1 MASIASHVG
10 AQPRVE
16 FKGSLPAAASDLPDI
31 EYKVLDPES
40 CQLKA
45 VVEEGDDEQGSG
57 VVEGYASVFGNVDL
71 GGDVVVKG
79 AFTKTLKDRLK
90 KGMIKLYDSHKVYEG
105 TEAVVGIVEEA
116 KEDDFG
122 LWFKARFSSVKRAQN
137 IRTKIKEGIL
147 NAVSFG
153 YDVIK
158 DTRDEQGG
166 VRYLKELRLH
176 EISIV
181 PWGMNP
187 AAHVAGVKQTDPPA
201 DPPVQDPPADP
212 PVQDPPVQDPP
223 VQDPAEAEMATATA
237 ELFKAVVSYGT
248 VLSLRQSAAEITAVV
263 GELRGK

>member
-1 MASIASHVG
+1 MAVESHVK
-10 AQPRVE
+10 AQPRLE
-16 FKGSLPAAASDLPDI
+16 FKGSLPAAASGLPDI
-31 EYKVLDPES
+31 QYKVLDPEV

-45 VVEEGDDEQGSG
+45 AASEEDDEDTAGT
-57 VVEGYASVFGNVDL
+57 VEGYASVFGNVDL
-71 GGDVVVKG
+71 GGDIVVKG
-79 AFTKTLKDRLK
+79 AFAKTLKDRLK
-90 KGMIKLYDSHKVYEG
+90 KGLIKLYDSHKVFEG
-105 TEAVVGIVEEA
+105 TEAVVGVVEDA

-158 DTRDEQGG
+158 HSDDDEAK

-187 AAHVAGVKQTDPPA
+187 AAHVAGVKHTEAPTEPPAPEEPPVEPPIDPPA
-201 DPPVQDPPADP
+201 PVEPPVPEEDQA
-212 PVQDPPVQDPP
+212 VV
-223 VQDPAEAEMATATA
+223 EATA
-237 ELFKAVVSYGT
+237 ELFKSVMSYGT
-248 VLSLRQSAAEITAVV
+248 VMSLRQSAAEMSAAVD
-263 GELRGK
+263 ELRNK